1 MRAFVS
7 LGSRTPPTL
16 AAEHLADLVRLT
28 SEAYPERPQWTFSVT
43 DPDDEP
49 EGSPVTCDF
58 VVERDASPFAETE
71 VEPSNVVV
79 AEVER
84 SPLTNVMVIDSPQ
97 DENRTE
103 DSAASSGLAE
113 HVGSSNGHLAPV
125 AAGDLPGARSQELED
140 TVTVTNGRASPVM
153 SQSVSLHRSASA
165 PRAEPTVDGS
175 EIPECPSLIQIQCFG
190 DFRVRSGERELNPLA
205 EEKASYRAW
214 EVLAFLAA
222 HPAGPV
228 SKEKLFVALWP
239 ESDEEA
245 AANSLRQALFRL
257 RAVLSRQIPG
267 VSSDVV
273 RNERGGTCR
282 LDPKQVS
289 SDVQEFLAL
298 CDQAPRLPPQ
308 EGRKAWERA
317 LALYRGDLFDGRG
330 TRTYAW
336 VDERDGSGTTLR
348 EQYREQYLLATQ
360 RLARLYGRMGQPGL
374 AVPLLKRL
382 LKAEPTLEDVVRDLY
397 RCYRQLEDLGSLIRE
412 DRHLRQALREGL
424 YDPNGPDDDPAQYE
438 PEEATIDLYNE
449 TRAELEA
456 RSMQSGGARTV
467 AVSREKSAR
476 TT

>member
-1 MRAFVS
+1 MSQTVS
-7 LGSRTPPTL
+7 L
-16 AAEHLADLVRLT
+16 D
-28 SEAYPERPQWTFSVT
+28 
-43 DPDDEP
+43 
-49 EGSPVTCDF
+49 
-58 VVERDASPFAETE
+58 
-71 VEPSNVVV
+71 
-79 AEVER
+79 
-84 SPLTNVMVIDSPQ
+84 
-97 DENRTE
+97 
-103 DSAASSGLAE
+103 
-113 HVGSSNGHLAPV
+113 
-125 AAGDLPGARSQELED
+125 
-140 TVTVTNGRASPVM
+140 
-153 SQSVSLHRSASA
+153 RSASVTL
-165 PRAEPTVDGS
+165 AEAIVDES
-175 EIPECPSLIQIQCFG
+175 EIPGRSSLIRIQCFG
-190 DFRVRSGERELNPLA
+190 DFRVSSRDRELTPLV

-228 SKEKLFVALWP
+228 SKEKLLAALWP

-267 VSSDVV
+267 VTSDVV
-273 RNERGGTCR
+273 RNERDGTCR

-298 CDQAPRLPPQ
+298 CEQATRLRPP

-336 VDERDGSGTTLR
+336 VDERDGTGTSLR

-360 RLARLYGRMGQPGL
+360 RLARLYGRMGEPNL
-374 AVPLLKRL
+374 AVPLLKGL

-424 YDPNGPDDDPAQYE
+424 YDPNDPDDDPAQYE
-438 PEEATIDLYNE
+438 PEEATIDLYNQV
-449 TRAELEA
+449 RAELEA
-456 RSMQSGGARTV
+456 KGMRTAATSAATGAR
-467 AVSREKSAR
+467 ASSPR